1 MAYVMFSRVQSL
13 QQLYIVNAVDQQK
26 ITVNDKVIQEAQRM
40 HKVSLNQNP
49 CDWMKPK
56 TPQNSIQ
63 EPQLS
68 IQNPQLSKSIQ
79 KPPLLKVCSFNTCSL
94 RKHMEDIRS
103 DPVLMQSN
111 ILFVQET
118 WLEKCEEEQEQ
129 YQLEGYRAHF
139 ASQGRGKGLAAYIKA
154 GIRSI
159 ITIFGQPNFQI
170 VKFDMAN
177 IDVIGIYR
185 SRTEPLSQLTQH
197 LRQFI
202 NPEKDTLIVGDV
214 NVCAT
219 KNNELGNFL
228 QKERFC
234 QLVSL
239 PTHICGG
246 IHLKHNLIKHVFS
259 NSCTCHNIALFRIMY
274 NENIHNRFT
283 C

>member
-1 MAYVMFSRVQSL
+1 MFSRVQSIE
-13 QQLYIVNAVDQQK
+13 QLYIVDKIDTEK
-26 ITVNDKVIQEAQRM
+26 ITVNDKVIKEAKRM
-40 HKVSLNQNP
+40 HRISMNQNP
-49 CDWMKPK
+49 CEWMNPE
-56 TPQNSIQ
+56 TPG
-63 EPQLS
+63 
-68 IQNPQLSKSIQ
+68 
-79 KPPLLKVCSFNTCSL
+79 LKVCSFNTCSL

-103 DPVLMQSN
+103 DPVLLQSD
-111 ILFVQET
+111 ILFVLET

-259 NSCTCHNIALFRIMY
+259 NSCT
-274 NENIHNRFT
+274 
-283 C
+283 

>member
-1 MAYVMFSRVQSL
+1 MFSRVQSL
-13 QQLYIVNAVDQQK
+13 QQLHIVNAVDPGK

-40 HKVSLNQNP
+40 HRVSVNQNP
-49 CDWMKPK
+49 CDWMKPAA
-56 TPQNSIQ
+56 PQNSIQ
-63 EPQLS
+63 KPLLSTKKNQLS
-68 IQNPQLSKSIQ
+68 IQKPHPSIQ
-79 KPPLLKVCSFNTCSL
+79 KPQQSIGIQKPPQMKVCSFNTCSL

-103 DPVLMQSN
+103 DPVLMQSD
-111 ILFVQET
+111 ILFVLET

-259 NSCTCHNIALFRIMY
+259 NSCT
-274 NENIHNRFT
+274 
-283 C
+283 

>member
-1 MAYVMFSRVQSL
+1 MFSRVQSL
-13 QQLYIVNAVDQQK
+13 QQLHIVNAVDPGK

-40 HKVSLNQNP
+40 HRVSVNQNP
-49 CDWMKPK
+49 CDWMKPAA
-56 TPQNSIQ
+56 PQNSIQ
-63 EPQLS
+63 KPLLSTKKNQLS
-68 IQNPQLSKSIQ
+68 IQKPHPSIQ
-79 KPPLLKVCSFNTCSL
+79 KPQQSIGIQKPPQMKVCSFNTCSL

-103 DPVLMQSN
+103 DPVLMQSD
-111 ILFVQET
+111 ILFVLET

-234 QLVSL
+234 QLVNL

-259 NSCTCHNIALFRIMY
+259 NSCT
-274 NENIHNRFT
+274 
-283 C
+283 